1 MGFDRKLKV
10 TAICAVTLASN
21 LVLAAEGRVVNK
33 TAKARVHQTKR
44 VPVKPEVVS
53 ERVMEKSQV
62 VEPSVASEP
71 ILKQESLPEKTMV
84 PPLELKGVRG

>member
-1 MGFDRKLKV
+1 MGFDKKLKV

-21 LVLAAEGRVVNK
+21 LVLAAEVRVVNK
-33 TAKARVHQTKR
+33 TAKARTHQTKR
-44 VPVKPEVVS
+44 MPTRPVVVT
-53 ERVMEKSQV
+53 EGVVEKMRV

-71 ILKQESLPEKTMV
+71 IIKQESIPVETMA

>member
-21 LVLAAEGRVVNK
+21 LVLAAEVRVTNK
-33 TAKARVHQTKR
+33 AGKARAHQTKR
-44 VPVKPEVVS
+44 VPTKPVVVTES
-53 ERVMEKSQV
+53 V
-62 VEPSVASEP
+62 VEKQREIEPSEP
-71 ILKQESLPEKTMV
+71 ALNQQFTPDEKLP

>member
-1 MGFDRKLKV
+1 MGFDKKLKV

-33 TAKARVHQTKR
+33 TGKARVHQTKR
-44 VPVKPEVVS
+44 VQTKPVEVTEHVVEKP
-53 ERVMEKSQV
+53 RA
-62 VEPSVASEP
+62 VEPSVVSEP
-71 ILKQESLPEKTMV
+71 ILKQEIIPVEKLA